1 MTLIDTAPVTA
12 TGAAP
17 GSGFAVIDA
26 DTHLTEPHDLWT
38 RNAPAAMRDRVP
50 QVRDVDGT
58 PTWTV
63 DGIALG
69 RAGAASVVHRD
80 GTRSRGTSFIG
91 WNFDDAHPAAY
102 DPAERL
108 QVMDEIGVWAQI
120 VYPNAAGF
128 GGQKFTEIADPVLK
142 NLCATLYNDAML
154 ELQEQGKGRLFPMA
168 LLPWWDVD
176 AAVAE
181 AERAAA
187 MGLRGVNMTSDPQQ
201 GGAPDLA
208 SPAWDRLWEV
218 CTSTG
223 LPVNFH
229 IGASETSLS
238 WFGSSPWPSQGD
250 DQKLAIGSAMMYLTN
265 ARVLANLIFS
275 GLLERHPDIRFVS
288 VESGIGWI
296 PFILE
301 ALTHQQSELRPES
314 IDYMTLSPLEYF
326 RRNMYACYW
335 FEKRDIAH
343 ALELIGS
350 DNILFETDFPHPTC
364 LYPDSMVTAAPGL
377 ESLSQDVQ
385 RKVLQDNAAALYRI
399 PLPPATP

>member
-1 MTLIDTAPVTA
+1 MAATTIPVR
-12 TGAAP
+12 
-17 GSGFAVIDA
+17 VIDA

-38 RNAPAAMRDRVP
+38 RNAPASMRDRVP
-50 QVRDVDGT
+50 QVRDVDGAAM
-58 PTWTV
+58 WTV
-63 DGIALG
+63 DGTTLG
-69 RAGAASVVHRD
+69 RASASSVVHRD

-91 WNFDDAHPAAY
+91 WTFDDAHPAAY

-108 QVMDEIGVWAQI
+108 HVMDEIGVFAQI

-128 GGQKFTEIADPVLK
+128 GGQKFAALTDPVLK

-154 ELQEQGKGRLFPMA
+154 ELQEQGAGRLFPMA

-176 AAVAE
+176 AAVTE
-181 AERAAA
+181 AKRAAE

-208 SPAWDRLWEV
+208 DPAWDPLWEV
-218 CTSTG
+218 CTGAG

-238 WFGSSPWPSQGD
+238 WFGSSPWPSQGE

-265 ARVLANLIFS
+265 ARVIANLIFS

-296 PFILE
+296 PFVLE
-301 ALTHQQSELRPES
+301 ALSHQQGELRPES
-314 IDYMTLSPLEYF
+314 VAHMSLTPLEYF

-335 FEKRDIAH
+335 FEKQDIAH
-343 ALELIGS
+343 TIETLGS

-377 ESLSQDVQ
+377 ESLTPDDQ

-399 PLPPATP
+399 PLPAH